1 MVWIIILTLLLLI
14 IIWLLL
20 SPIELFIDTRISEL
34 YVRWIGIGRAMIV
47 YEKEDWWLKVQFP
60 LFKKKWSLIE
70 MVARSGK
77 KGKKTKPTR
86 KKTIKK
92 KNWLPKILNMLKT
105 FRITKWQIAI
115 DSGNNVIN
123 AWMYP
128 LNFFPYTYQHLFVN
142 FNEKN
147 YLALT
152 IRNVPLR
159 MLYAWIK

>member
-1 MVWIIILTLLLLI
+1 MLLLLI

-20 SPIELFIDTRISEL
+20 SPIELFIDTKVSEL

-47 YEKEDWWLKVQFP
+47 YEKEDWWLKVQFS

-70 MVARSGK
+70 MVTKSTK
-77 KGKKTKPTR
+77 KGKKAKPTR

-142 FNEKN
+142 FNEEN
-147 YLALT
+147 YLALI